1 MTKCCIQRIAVLWL
15 KYISFAVLFMT
26 DLMYLSSTT
35 SLCHIGETDV
45 KTTANK
51 MYFSHSTAIYCIQHL
66 VVKIA
71 SELHLGM
78 EHCEKL

>member
-1 MTKCCIQRIAVLWL
+1 
-15 KYISFAVLFMT
+15 MT

-35 SLCHIGETDV
+35 SICHIGETDV

-51 MYFSHSTAIYCIQHL
+51 MYFSHSTAICCIQHL
-66 VVKIA
+66 VVKIK

-78 EHCEKL
+78 EHNKKAVGFTADLFAVHLLSTF